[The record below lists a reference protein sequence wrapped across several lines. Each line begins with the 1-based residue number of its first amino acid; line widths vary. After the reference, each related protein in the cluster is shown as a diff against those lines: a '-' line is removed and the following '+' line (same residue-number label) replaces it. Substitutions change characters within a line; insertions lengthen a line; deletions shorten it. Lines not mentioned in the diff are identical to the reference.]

1 MALRLQPTLAVGLR
15 PALRPGQGPVR
26 AFVPLRAVRRLAA
39 PRLPRASGRLV
50 STFVLAQSGDVV
62 PRPGREPLPRD
73 GGGLGRPPP
82 PPPPPRPRVVLR
94 RSTAGSAEP
103 ETPASSPAEP
113 PTLLSRLRALALLA
127 WSRIIRP
134 LRDFG
139 FGRRNI
145 WEGGVGLFVVGGF
158 GALCAGPTRVAPPAL
173 RSRPARQQPRRP
185 QPRRSRARPGAQ

>member
-1 MALRLQPTLAVGLR
+1 MAAVGLR
-15 PALRPGQGPVR
+15 PALRPGQAHAR
-26 AFVPLRAVRRLAA
+26 AFLPLRVARPLAA
-39 PRLPRASGRLV
+39 ARLPRASGRLV
-50 STFVLAQSGDVV
+50 SVLVLAQSGDVA
-62 PRPGREPLPRD
+62 PRPGREPSPRD
-73 GGGLGRPPP
+73 GGGMARLPPP
-82 PPPPPRPRVVLR
+82 PLPPRPRVVLR

-113 PTLLSRLRALALLA
+113 ATLLDRLRALALLA

-158 GALCAGPTRVAPPAL
+158 GALPRAQRAPRPRSARAPAAGSRGARSCVADA
-173 RSRPARQQPRRP
+173 
-185 QPRRSRARPGAQ
+185 ARPGAQ